1 MTAMPTRNIDWF
13 EQFIPSVAG
22 RTDRGLRRS
31 SNEDRL
37 MLLPEHRL
45 VAVADG
51 IGGAWGGGRRASA
64 GPPPRLSNF
73 FGGGATPPPTS
84 SKPRC
89 PNHGARGF
97 LCCLVGGAH

>member
-51 IGGAWGGGRRASA
+51 IGGFLGGGRP
-64 GPPPRLSNF
+64 GPPARRAAPHAFFFRGRPRPPADHL
-73 FGGGATPPPTS
+73 PPP
-84 SKPRC
+84 PAQRQ
-89 PNHGARGF
+89 PAPVVWRR
-97 LCCLVGGAH
+97 A